1 MPTTVTVALARPP
14 SSLGSMVASGT
25 KAGASGGD
33 RAITG
38 REAER
43 GTREGQESWSG
54 RWSCRPTIVC
64 LSPRSSPH
72 YRAS

>member
-1 MPTTVTVALARPP
+1 MTTTVNVALARPP

-38 REAER
+38 
-43 GTREGQESWSG
+43 
-54 RWSCRPTIVC
+54 
-64 LSPRSSPH
+64 
-72 YRAS
+72 